1 MYSSSFNPIF
11 NSLNNKYLTLPNLP
25 VLPSCGGKPQKPWV
39 LKNSNAQIQIL
50 KNNSSYSNN
59 NDALSPN
66 VLTGKEYPSILR
78 SAESSATLNGI
89 SGFPAVDGW
98 ISPIIAKRVVKPIK
112 GEVKEPAHKIVKKS
126 LETGSV
132 AKKENTP
139 TIAIVTKAKA
149 TKSAKTECG
158 AGAAH
163 NYQAVTEPALL
174 RQHQS
179 KFTQIKNGAKGP
191 GIRNSKVTLGPLPHI
206 SKSKANSVVQA
217 LSSNQRIA
225 FSNLTDNNRFLF
237 LYFIV
242 PIFFATL
249 KNIIAGTQPLRAT
262 QLSLS
267 TNKLIEN
274 PTKGTKSL
282 NFHQLRDAGTLLVPE
297 QSTLKVR
304 P

>member
-1 MYSSSFNPIF
+1 M
-11 NSLNNKYLTLPNLP
+11 P

-139 TIAIVTKAKA
+139 TIV
-149 TKSAKTECG
+149 
-158 AGAAH
+158 
-163 NYQAVTEPALL
+163 
-174 RQHQS
+174 
-179 KFTQIKNGAKGP
+179 KNGAKGP

>member
-25 VLPSCGGKPQKPWV
+25 VLPSEKKAQGRAPLRRV

-78 SAESSATLNGI
+78 PTESSATLNGI
-89 SGFPAVDGW
+89 SGLPVVDGW
-98 ISPIIAKRVVKPIK
+98 ISPIIAKRVAKPIK
-112 GEVKEPAHKIVKKS
+112 GGVKEPAHKIVKKS
-126 LETGSV
+126 LETVLGTRAV

-139 TIAIVTKAKA
+139 TIAIR
-149 TKSAKTECG
+149 
-158 AGAAH
+158 
-163 NYQAVTEPALL
+163 N
-174 RQHQS
+174 S
-179 KFTQIKNGAKGP
+179 KV
-191 GIRNSKVTLGPLPHI
+191 NSKVTLGPLPHI

-225 FSNLTDNNRFLF
+225 FSNLTDNNKFLF

-282 NFHQLRDAGTLLVPE
+282 NFHQLQDAGTLLVPE